1 MNVRAAAEAPGG
13 RCYLAFARIAASL
26 AIVAS
31 TAMLPT
37 IAAAQQVIAPALQ
50 AAAPEIDPAA
60 RELVVGTKQA
70 PPFAMKDDQGH
81 WSGVSIELWR
91 QIADRLKLRYRL
103 VDVVSVDS
111 LLENLKSGDFDVAVA
126 AITITP
132 ERQQSIDFS
141 TPYYHTGTGIAV
153 QSDRI
158 TSWGP
163 VIRSIASFSFLQAAM
178 ALLGLAFLA
187 GALIWLF
194 EHRANES
201 FGGGMARGIS
211 SGVWWSTNTM
221 TQRASG
227 GAAPATLPGRI
238 VAIVWMVVSVI
249 AIAVFTA
256 GITSALTT
264 KRLHGAVNTLAD
276 LSAVRVGVVRGTSTE
291 DALSRMRIKFR
302 TVVSPND
309 GFEALENGTIDALA
323 YDRPIL
329 AWMIRQDGSSSVELT
344 DVTFEPQSYAIA
356 LRNDSALR
364 KPINVALLEAEES
377 DWWKDI
383 LFKYLGQ
390 AAN

>member
-1 MNVRAAAEAPGG
+1 MKRRARSALAAIA
-13 RCYLAFARIAASL
+13 LAFALLMIASVL
-26 AIVAS
+26 LS
-31 TAMLPT
+31 
-37 IAAAQQVIAPALQ
+37 APQ
-50 AAAPEIDPAA
+50 AAAPENPAGA
-60 RELVVGTKQA
+60 RELVVGTKEA
-70 PPFAMKDDQGH
+70 PPFAIKDDQGN
-81 WSGVSIELWR
+81 WSGISIELWR
-91 QIADRLKLRYRL
+91 QVADRLKLRYRF
-103 VDVVSVDS
+103 VDVVSVAS
-111 LLENLKSGDFDVAVA
+111 LIENLESGNFDIAVA
-126 AITITP
+126 AITVTP
-132 ERQQSIDFS
+132 ERQQLVDF
-141 TPYYHTGTGIAV
+141 TTAYFHTGIGIAV
-153 QSDRI
+153 QANRI

-187 GALIWLF
+187 GTLIWLF
-194 EHRANES
+194 ERRANEG

-227 GAAPATLPGRI
+227 GSVPATLPGRI

-291 DALSRMRIKFR
+291 DALSRMRIKYR
-302 TVVSPND
+302 TVVSPKD
-309 GFEALENGTIDALA
+309 GFEALQDGTIDALA

-329 AWMIRQDGSSSVELT
+329 AWMIRQDGSASVELT
-344 DVTFEPQSYAIA
+344 DVIFEPQSYAIA
-356 LRNDSALR
+356 LRYDSALR
-364 KPINVALLEAEES
+364 KPINVALLEVEES

-383 LFKYLGQ
+383 LFQYLGQ
-390 AAN
+390 TVK

>member
-1 MNVRAAAEAPGG
+1 M
-13 RCYLAFARIAASL
+13 C
-26 AIVAS
+26 
-31 TAMLPT
+31 
-37 IAAAQQVIAPALQ
+37 
-50 AAAPEIDPAA
+50 
-60 RELVVGTKQA
+60 
-70 PPFAMKDDQGH
+70 
-81 WSGVSIELWR
+81 
-91 QIADRLKLRYRL
+91 
-103 VDVVSVDS
+103 
-111 LLENLKSGDFDVAVA
+111 
-126 AITITP
+126 
-132 ERQQSIDFS
+132 
-141 TPYYHTGTGIAV
+141 
-153 QSDRI
+153 
-158 TSWGP
+158 
-163 VIRSIASFSFLQAAM
+163 FLQAAM
-178 ALLGLAFLA
+178 VLLGLAFLA

-194 EHRANES
+194 ERRVNEG

-227 GAAPATLPGRI
+227 GTAPATLPGRI

-291 DALSRMRIKFR
+291 EALSRMRIKYR
-302 TVVSPND
+302 TVVSPKD
-309 GFEALENGTIDALA
+309 GFEALQDGTIDALA

-329 AWMIRQDGSSSVELT
+329 AWMIRQDGSSSVELA

-364 KPINVALLEAEES
+364 KPINVALLDVEQS

-383 LFKYLGQ
+383 LFRYLGQ

>member
-1 MNVRAAAEAPGG
+1 M
-13 RCYLAFARIAASL
+13 
-26 AIVAS
+26 
-31 TAMLPT
+31 
-37 IAAAQQVIAPALQ
+37 
-50 AAAPEIDPAA
+50 
-60 RELVVGTKQA
+60 
-70 PPFAMKDDQGH
+70 
-81 WSGVSIELWR
+81 
-91 QIADRLKLRYRL
+91 RYRF
-103 VDVVSVDS
+103 VDVVSVPS
-111 LLENLKSGDFDVAVA
+111 LLENLESGDFDIAVA

-132 ERQQSIDFS
+132 ARQQQVDFS
-141 TPYYHTGTGIAV
+141 TPYFHTGTGVAV
-153 QSDRI
+153 QANRI

-163 VIRSIASFSFLQAAM
+163 VIRSIGSFSFLQAAM
-178 ALLGLAFLA
+178 VLLGLAFLA

-194 EHRANES
+194 ERRVNEG

-227 GAAPATLPGRI
+227 GTAPATLPGRI

-291 DALSRMRIKFR
+291 EALSRMRIKYR
-302 TVVSPND
+302 TVVSPKD
-309 GFEALENGTIDALA
+309 GFEALQDGTIDALA
-323 YDRPIL
+323 Y
-329 AWMIRQDGSSSVELT
+329 GSSSVELT

-364 KPINVALLEAEES
+364 KPINVALLDVEQS

-383 LFKYLGQ
+383 LFRYLGQ

>member
-1 MNVRAAAEAPGG
+1 MHETRGTRLKRGARSVLTATALALALLIIASGPMSAP
-13 RCYLAFARIAASL
+13 
-26 AIVAS
+26 
-31 TAMLPT
+31 
-37 IAAAQQVIAPALQ
+37 Q
-50 AAAPEIDPAA
+50 AAAPQNQGAV
-60 RELVVGTKQA
+60 RELVVGTKEA
-70 PPFAMKDDQGH
+70 PPFSIKDEQGN
-81 WSGVSIELWR
+81 WSGISIDLWR
-91 QIADRLKLRYRL
+91 QVADKLKLQYRI
-103 VDVVSVDS
+103 VDVVSVAS
-111 LLENLKSGDFDVAVA
+111 LLENLESGNFDIAVA
-126 AITITP
+126 AITVTP
-132 ERQQSIDFS
+132 ARQQLVDFS
-141 TPYYHTGTGIAV
+141 VPYFHTGTGVAV
-153 QSDRI
+153 QANRI

-163 VIRSIASFSFLQAAM
+163 VIRSIASASFLQAAM

-194 EHRANES
+194 ERRANES

-227 GAAPATLPGRI
+227 GAVPATLPGRI

-256 GITSALTT
+256 GLTSALTT

-276 LSAVRVGVVRGTSTE
+276 LSTVRVGVVRGTSTE
-291 DALSRMRIKFR
+291 DALSRMRIKYR

-309 GFEALENGTIDALA
+309 GFDALQDGTIDALA

-329 AWMIRQDGSSSVELT
+329 AWMIRQDSSSSIELS
-344 DVTFEPQSYAIA
+344 DVIFEPQSYAIA

-364 KPINVALLEAEES
+364 RSINVALLEVEES

-383 LFKYLGQ
+383 LFRYLGEKV
-390 AAN
+390 N